1 MKPGDL
7 LRIHRVYQGMLMDT
21 RHGLLLSCRPLES
34 ILDYPEQSFNIKLLE
49 TSGEIHQ
56 FILNPEDE
64 VEVLS

>member
-1 MKPGDL
+1 
-7 LRIHRVYQGMLMDT
+7 MLMDT